1 VTNCAFGGRL
11 APLSHV
17 TSQLS
22 RLTMTSKLDQLREM
36 TVVVAD
42 TGDIEAIRA
51 LKPVDCTTNPTLLL
65 KAIALPALSELFEET
80 LAWGRK
86 QSGER
91 DAVIAKVADRLAVR
105 VGAELARLV
114 PGRVS
119 TEVDADLSFD
129 TEGTIAK
136 ARAIIDAYQELGI
149 GRDRILIKIASTWE
163 GIQAARVLQRD
174 GIDCNLTLLFSL
186 VQAMACADAGV
197 FLISP
202 FVGRILDWHVKNT
215 GRTFAPEEDPG
226 VLSVRS
232 IYAAYKSRGI
242 KTIVMGASFRSVG
255 EVEALA
261 GCDRLTISPALLNEL
276 AAAQGELPRR
286 LAPDNYGPAPA
297 IPATDEKSFRWAL
310 NEDAM
315 ATEKLSEGIRLFAA
329 DLRKLH
335 EVIAGR
341 L

>member
-1 VTNCAFGGRL
+1 M
-11 APLSHV
+11 P
-17 TSQLS
+17 
-22 RLTMTSKLDQLREM
+22 SKLDQLRAM
-36 TVVVAD
+36 TTVVAD

-65 KAIALPALSELFEET
+65 KAVALPALASILDEA

-86 QSGER
+86 QSGDRDTVIER
-91 DAVIAKVADRLAVR
+91 VADRLAVG
-105 VGAELARLV
+105 VGAELTRLV

-119 TEVDADLSFD
+119 TEVDANLSFD
-129 TEGTIAK
+129 TQATIAK
-136 ARAIIDAYQELGI
+136 ARAIIDAYRELGVE
-149 GRDRILIKIASTWE
+149 RDRILIKIASTWE
-163 GIQAARVLQRD
+163 GIQAARVLQRE

-202 FVGRILDWHVKNT
+202 FVGRILDWHTKQA
-215 GRTFAPEEDPG
+215 GRAFAPEEDPG

-232 IYAAYKSRGI
+232 IYAAYKTRGV
-242 KTIVMGASFRSVG
+242 KTIIMGASFRSAG

-261 GCDRLTISPALLNEL
+261 GCDRLTISPAILNEL
-276 AAAQGELPRR
+276 AQANGELVRKLSPEN
-286 LAPDNYGPAPA
+286 PGTPPA
-297 IPATDEKSFRWAL
+297 IPPTDEASFRWAL

-335 EVIAGR
+335 DVIGAK